1 MKKHKIQLDDAMA
14 KRSVCKRN
22 VIVVFT
28 LALAAFSGHAF
39 AEGGCPAGQ
48 YPIGGQGVQG
58 CAPIPGAGGARG
70 ESNAP
75 QGRWIKTWGAISMSP
90 EGGVAGVS
98 IGKFSKSEAVSE
110 AISRCRSNGGRACR
124 ESFSYKNQ
132 CAAAAVPTAGSGGT
146 SFGGHGTVGKAGEL
160 AMSTCAKEG
169 GEGCHVVY
177 SACAVPEYVLN

>member
-58 CAPIPGAGGARG
+58 CAPIPG
-70 ESNAP
+70 P
-75 QGRWIKTWGAISMSP
+75 VGR
-90 EGGVAGVS
+90 VAS
-98 IGKFSKSEAVSE
+98 LTPRKA
-110 AISRCRSNGGRACR
+110 
-124 ESFSYKNQ
+124 
-132 CAAAAVPTAGSGGT
+132 AGSRHGGLYRCPLRAE
-146 SFGGHGTVGKAGEL
+146 SL
-160 AMSTCAKEG
+160 AYLSG
-169 GEGCHVVY
+169 N
-177 SACAVPEYVLN
+177 SANPRP